1 MNVLLTI
8 VFGLIILGILV
19 FVHELGHFI
28 AAKANGIRVLTFS
41 LGFGN
46 ALVKKQYG
54 ETEYRISSI
63 PFGGYVRMAGEDP
76 EKQENQ
82 PGDYNTKPIW
92 QRAIVAFA
100 GPFSNVLFAA
110 IFLWIAYMNGVERP
124 QYLEDTTVG
133 AIMENSSAREA
144 GFLPGDSIIAV
155 NDQTVESWED
165 IQELLMRRE
174 ESYTFTIIRNS
185 QRQQISF
192 QIQYDNGEVIGGL
205 VPPIPPVIGQVDSGS
220 AAAQAGLKQ
229 GDTVLFL
236 NGDSVYSAVQLTMR
250 INQWEQGSDPIDLR
264 IKRDD
269 LLLNISTAPNLNEQR
284 KPVLG
289 VTIAS
294 PPTQRITYGPV
305 KSLQMS
311 LNRTWEFTTLVF
323 RVIGMLFTGRA
334 STQELAGPVGIIQ
347 ISGQVAQQSFSA
359 ILIFMALLGVNLA
372 LINLLPLV
380 ITDGGVLLFLLIEA
394 IRGRPLSVQTQSLI
408 NKIAIA
414 FFLALFLFLTFNDVL
429 RIF

>member
-1 MNVLLTI
+1 MNILFTI

-46 ALVKKQYG
+46 ALFKKQYG

-76 EKQENQ
+76 ESQENQ
-82 PGDYNTKPIW
+82 PGDYNTKAIW

-100 GPFSNVLFAA
+100 GPFSNVFFAVL
-110 IFLWIAYMNGVERP
+110 FLWIAYMLGIERP
-124 QYLEDTTVG
+124 QYVEDTTVG
-133 AIMENSSAREA
+133 AVMPNTSAQEA
-144 GFLPGDSIIAV
+144 GFEPGDSIVEI
-155 NDQTVESWED
+155 NDQPVQSWEE
-165 IQELLMRRE
+165 IQELMMRRE
-174 ESYTFTIIRNS
+174 ESYTITFIRDS
-185 QRQQISF
+185 RRLQISLS
-192 QIQYDNGEVIGGL
+192 IQYDNGELIGGL
-205 VPPIPPVIGQVDSGS
+205 VPPVPPVIGQIDTGS
-220 AAAQAGLKQ
+220 AAAQAGLEQ
-229 GDTVLFL
+229 GDTVLFI
-236 NGDSVYSAVQLTMR
+236 NGDTIYSAVQLTLR
-250 INQWEQGSDPIDLR
+250 INGWEQGAGPLGIR
-264 IKRDD
+264 VKRGDSIITVD
-269 LLLNISTAPNLNEQR
+269 ATPNLNEQQE
-284 KPVLG
+284 PVLG
-289 VTIAS
+289 VAIAP
-294 PPTQRITYGPV
+294 PPTQRITYGAV
-305 KSLQMS
+305 EAVRLSLS
-311 LNRTWEFTTLVF
+311 RTWEFATLIF

-334 STQELAGPVGIIQ
+334 STGELAGPVGIIQ

-359 ILIFMALLGVNLA
+359 ILTFMALLGVNLA

-394 IRGRPLSVQTQSLI
+394 VRGKPLSVKTQSTI

-414 FFLALFLFLTFNDVL
+414 FFLALFLVLTFNDIL